1 MIQNKILN
9 RIELNPQI
17 MLGKPVI
24 KGTRITVEIILKK
37 LSQNISVEDILNDY
51 PKLTKEDIQVAIA
64 YAASVVGTDEILHL
78 EVA

>member
-9 RIELNPQI
+9 RIELNPKI

-37 LSQNISVEDILNDY
+37 LSQNISVEDILTDY
-51 PKLTKEDIQVAIA
+51 PKLTKEDIQAAIA
-64 YAASVVGTDEILHL
+64 YAASVGDTDEMLQL
-78 EVA
+78 GVA

>member
-1 MIQNKILN
+1 MLQNKILN
-9 RIELNPQI
+9 KIELNPKI

-51 PKLTKEDIQVAIA
+51 PKLTKEDIQAAIA
-64 YAASVVGTDEILHL
+64 YAASVVGTDEILHF